1 MRNKTTDVSGDF
13 EPPEEN
19 KAPVRRR
26 LTTKTSVTPVIRV
39 VPVPAPVNPAPA
51 NPTAQVAYI
60 GEEIDLANRSK
71 GYWSKLDK
79 HMLDTAIEQLGLPKE
94 VTVNVKGEFVKKRV
108 DKINKKDKLEMIYK
122 KLNM

>member
-19 KAPVRRR
+19 KEPVRRR

-39 VPVPAPVNPAPA
+39 VPAPAPV

-71 GYWSKLDK
+71 VYWSKLNKD
-79 HMLDTAIEQLGLPKE
+79 MLDTAIEQLGLPKE

>member
-26 LTTKTSVTPVIRV
+26 LTTKTSVPPVIRAV
-39 VPVPAPVNPAPA
+39 PVNPAPA
-51 NPTAQVAYI
+51 PAVQATYI
-60 GEEIDLANRSK
+60 GEEIDLASRRKS
-71 GYWSKLDK
+71 YWSKLNK
-79 HMLDTAIEQLGLPKE
+79 YELDTALERLGIPKE
-94 VTVNVKGEFVKKRV
+94 TTVNVRGQVVKQAV
-108 DKINKKDKLEMIYK
+108 DKINKKTMLEMIYK